1 MLIRDA
7 ATIWT
12 GEAAVP
18 RLDRASLR
26 VENGRVSAIGDLA
39 PLPGEEIV
47 DAHGC
52 VVAPGWVNTHHH
64 FFQSLLKAVPG
75 GLHKPL
81 AEWSPAVSL
90 KYRGAFDE
98 GTFRIAA
105 RVALTELVLS
115 GCTTIA
121 DHQFLYWP
129 GMDFDPA
136 AIAFDEAARLG
147 VRLILCRG
155 GMTASAD
162 PAARDIPWR
171 RPENVDAIVRDVEEL
186 VRRYHDPSEEAF
198 RRIVVAPTTMGN
210 RTTRDDLIV
219 LGEAARRLGL
229 RRHSHLN
236 ETGDDNA
243 FCQEKYGRS
252 AVELCDEVG
261 WLAPDAWYAHLVHT
275 TADEID
281 RLARSGVGLAHCPAS
296 NARLAGGIAPVPA
309 MAQAG
314 LRIGLGVDGAASNE
328 AADMLSEMRFAWLLH
343 RASSGNDAPDIA
355 TIVRWA
361 SAGGADL
368 VGLKVGS
375 LSPGM
380 QADLGIYALDDLAHA
395 GLHDLGACLVIST
408 GRPIL
413 RRLFCAGREVV
424 RDGEISGLDLA
435 KLRHDAA
442 SAVAQLIEATA

>member
-7 ATIWT
+7 AAIWT
-12 GEAAVP
+12 GEVAVA
-18 RLDRASLR
+18 RRDRASLR
-26 VENGRVSAIGDLA
+26 VEDGRIAAIGDLL

-47 DAHGC
+47 DARGC
-52 VVAPGWVNTHHH
+52 VVAPGWVNAHHH

-90 KYRGAFDE
+90 RYRGGFDE
-98 GTFRIAA
+98 KTFRVAA
-105 RVALTELVLS
+105 RLALTELVLA

-121 DHQFLYWP
+121 DHQFLYWQ

-155 GMTASAD
+155 GMTTSTD
-162 PAARDIPWR
+162 PAARHVPWR
-171 RPENVDAIVRDVEEL
+171 RPETVDAIVRDVENL
-186 VRRYHDPSEEAF
+186 VRRYHDPSAEAF
-198 RRIVVAPTTMGN
+198 RRIVVAPTTMGS
-210 RTTRDDLIV
+210 RTTRDDLTV
-219 LGEAARRLGL
+219 LGEAARRMGL

-243 FCQEKYGRS
+243 YCREKYGRS
-252 AVELCDEVG
+252 AVELCEEVG
-261 WLAPDAWYAHLVHT
+261 WLAPDIWYAHLVHT

-281 RLARSGVGLAHCPAS
+281 RLARNGVGLAHCPAS

-309 MAQAG
+309 MMQAG
-314 LRIGLGVDGAASNE
+314 LRIGFGVDGAASNE

-343 RASSGNDAPDIA
+343 RAKFGNGAPDIA
-355 TIVRWA
+355 TITRWA
-361 SAGGADL
+361 SAGGAEL
-368 VGLKVGS
+368 VGLNVGR

-380 QADLGIYALDDLAHA
+380 PADLGVYALDDLAHA
-395 GLHDLGACLVIST
+395 GMHDLGAGLVISS

-413 RRLFCAGREVV
+413 RRLLCAGQEVV
-424 RDGEISGLDLA
+424 RDGEILTLDLA
-435 KLRHDAA
+435 QLRQDAA
-442 SAVAQLIEATA
+442 SAVAQLIEATT

>member
-12 GEAAVP
+12 GDVAVP
-18 RLDRASLR
+18 RRDRTSLR
-26 VENGRVSAIGDLA
+26 VEDGRISAIGDLG

-47 DAHGC
+47 DARGC
-52 VVAPGWVNTHHH
+52 VVAPGWVNAHHH

-90 KYRGAFDE
+90 RYRGAFDE
-98 GTFRIAA
+98 GIFRIAA

-129 GMDFDPA
+129 GMGFDPA

-147 VRLILCRG
+147 IRLVLCRG
-155 GMTASAD
+155 GMTTTAD
-162 PAARDIPWR
+162 PAARDIRWR
-171 RPENVDAIVRDVEEL
+171 RPENVDAVIRDVEDL
-186 VRRYHDPSEEAF
+186 VQRYHDPSDDAS
-198 RRIVVAPTTMGN
+198 RRIVVAPTTMGS

-219 LGEAARRLGL
+219 LGEAARRMGL

-243 FCQEKYGRS
+243 YCREKYGRT
-252 AVELCDEVG
+252 AVEFCDEVG
-261 WLAPDAWYAHLVHT
+261 WLAPDVWYAHLVDT
-275 TADEID
+275 TADEIG
-281 RLARSGVGLAHCPAS
+281 RLARNGVGLAHCPAS
-296 NARLAGGIAPVPA
+296 NARLAGGIAPVIA

-328 AADMLSEMRFAWLLH
+328 SADMLSEMRFAWLLH
-343 RASSGNDAPDIA
+343 RAKSGNDAPDIA
-355 TIVRWA
+355 TVVRWA
-361 SAGGADL
+361 SAGGAGL
-368 VGLKVGS
+368 VGLNVGR

-380 QADLGIYALDDLAHA
+380 PADLGIYALDDLAHA
-395 GLHDLGACLVIST
+395 GMHDLGAGLVISS
-408 GRPIL
+408 GRPFL
-413 RRLFCAGREVV
+413 RRLLCGGREVV
-424 RDGEISGLDLA
+424 RDGEIAGLDLA
-435 KLRHDAA
+435 RLRHEAA
-442 SAVAQLIEATA
+442 SAVSRLVEATS